1 MSTEVSLDGL
11 LSAFDDAIGRRAT
24 SEWPTHPRAIAAYQV
39 AKADYS
45 GLGVDPIAGPIAA
58 MTQRFG
64 LDPAS
69 SALLLIG
76 LGVEI
81 DPTLHLLAGLLS
93 GDDVPGRPTC
103 ALAFEMA
110 GLSVL
115 DGKARALL
123 SELGP
128 LRRNGL
134 LILEGDGPLPSRR
147 LRVTDR
153 IVAHVLGDDV
163 PPAHLLPMLID
174 PVPVDVPG
182 TETIARALAAG
193 EQFVW
198 IHAPAGAAG
207 IAMASAAC
215 RAVDVLCLVADV
227 RQVLPAPREQADQS
241 LAATVISAL
250 LLEAALEGSVLVL
263 VGAERAI
270 GVLDLLERAAMPVLA
285 VSGSPWDPG
294 HGNGLPLSVTAPRTS
309 LADRSALWAPILAV
323 DEPPREI
330 TSLRLTPQDIQRVG
344 QHARSIARLD
354 NTPITVDVVR
364 QATRRLGGHRNT
376 RPAMESSATMD
387 DLILPEETR
396 SEVVRL
402 LSWARS
408 RDEVLSQGPLQGKG
422 GKGTGICA
430 LFSGSPGT
438 GKTLAAHIIADSL
451 GMDLIAVELSS
462 VVDKYIGET
471 EKNLEKVFS
480 EAEALNAILFF
491 DEADSLF
498 GSRSEV
504 KDAKDRYANQEV
516 AYLLQRMEQFDGI
529 TVLATNL
536 RGNLDPAFSRRLH
549 FVIHFPDPDAATR
562 VGLWTAHLSHLAGID
577 PADPVLIE
585 PLATSVELAGGD
597 IRNIVLSAAYS
608 AVSDGTP
615 VGMRHVVDAVVRE
628 YAKLGRRVPSGPIF
642 QRPAR

>member
-1 MSTEVSLDGL
+1 MSAEVSLDGL

-24 SEWPTHPRAIAAYQV
+24 ADWAGRTRAVAAHQV
-39 AKADYS
+39 AKSDYA
-45 GLGVDPIAGPIAA
+45 GLGLDPIAGPLTAMAERFALEPAA
-58 MTQRFG
+58 
-64 LDPAS
+64 
-69 SALLLIG
+69 SALLLVA
-76 LGVEI
+76 LGAEL
-81 DPTLHLLAGLLS
+81 DPTLHLLCGLLS
-93 GDDVPGRPTC
+93 GDDTPGRPTC
-103 ALAFEMA
+103 ALAFELA

-115 DGKARALL
+115 DGPARALL
-123 SELGP
+123 GELGT

-134 LILEGDGPLPSRR
+134 LTIDGDGPLPSRR
-147 LRVTDR
+147 LRVSER
-153 IVAHVLGDDV
+153 IVAHLLGNDL
-163 PPAHLLPMLID
+163 PPAELLPLLID

-182 TETIARALAAG
+182 TETIARALATG
-193 EQFVW
+193 EQFIW
-198 IHAPAGAAG
+198 IHSAAGAAG
-207 IAMASAAC
+207 IAMAAAAC
-215 RAVDVLCLVADV
+215 RAVDVFCLVADV
-227 RQVLPAPREQADQS
+227 RSALPVPQEQRDRT
-241 LAATVISAL
+241 AAGTLVSSL

-263 VGAERAI
+263 VGAERVLD
-270 GVLDLLERAAMPVLA
+270 VLDLIQRAAVPVLA
-285 VSGSPWDPG
+285 VSASPWDPG
-294 HGNGLPLSVTAPRTS
+294 QGNTLPMSVTAPRTS
-309 LADRSALWAPILAV
+309 LADRSALWAPILGL

-344 QHARSIARLD
+344 KHARAIARIND
-354 NTPITVDVVR
+354 APITADVVR

-376 RPAMESSATMD
+376 RPAMDSSATMD
-387 DLILPEETR
+387 DLILPSETR
-396 SEVVRL
+396 AEVVRL

-451 GMDLIAVELSS
+451 GMDLISVELSS

-471 EKNLEKVFS
+471 EKNLEKVFT
-480 EAEALNAILFF
+480 EAESLNAILFF

-562 VGLWTAHLSHLAGID
+562 IGLWTAHLSHLSGID
-577 PADPVLIE
+577 PADPVLVE
-585 PLATSVELAGGD
+585 PLAAAVELAGGD
-597 IRNIVLSAAYS
+597 IRNIVLSAAYA
-608 AVSDGTP
+608 AVTDGTP
-615 VGMRHVVDAVVRE
+615 VGMRHVVDAVIRE

-642 QRPAR
+642 HTTNR